1 MADNRNLEEELRNSR
16 IADEELR
23 ETEQYSS
30 YLNLL
35 DTFTRNVKAQ
45 MKKKGISYGKLVRKS
60 GVCER
65 SIRRLMNESPMD
77 IGLQMIHKIC
87 VALDSDVG
95 TMCDMRKKDDR

>member
-1 MADNRNLEEELRNSR
+1 MANNRNLEEELRNSR

-35 DTFTRNVKAQ
+35 DTFTRNVKVQ
-45 MKKKGISYGKLVRKS
+45 MKKKRISYGKLAQKS
-60 GVCER
+60 GVCVR
-65 SIRRLMNESPMD
+65 SLLRLMNESPMD
-77 IGLQMIHKIC
+77 IGLQMIQKIC
-87 VALDSDVG
+87 DALDSDVG

>member
-1 MADNRNLEEELRNSR
+1 MANNRNLEEELRNSR

-35 DTFTRNVKAQ
+35 DTFTHNVKAQ
-45 MKKKGISYGKLVRKS
+45 MKKKGISYKELARKS
-60 GVCER
+60 GVCIR
-65 SIRRLMNESPMD
+65 SILRLMNESPMD
-77 IGLQMIHKIC
+77 IGLQMIQKIC
-87 VALDSDVG
+87 DALDSDVG